1 MSHNEP
7 TAQYILKKKI
17 MQYLKPKKKSFI
29 VFGYYQEENKKS
41 NIITTI

>member
-1 MSHNEP
+1 MNPQHNIFW
-7 TAQYILKKKI
+7 QKKI
-17 MQYLKPKKKSFI
+17 MQYLKPQKKSFI